1 MTFGIIMTFGIM
13 TFGMIGMSIM
23 TFGMISFYWRYFL
36 HMDR

>member
-1 MTFGIIMTFGIM
+1 MTFGIIMTFDIM

>member
-13 TFGMIGMSIM
+13 TFAMIGMSIM